1 MFYRREVE
9 GSMKKVVITG
19 GTRGIG
25 LSMAKEFLKN
35 GCKVT
40 ITGRGANASEEL
52 MKELKAFED
61 SYQYVSCNVRNISE
75 VEALCGDAA
84 KHWGGID
91 IWINNAGQNV
101 PHEFAYNTG
110 ASYVDAVID
119 TNMKGVIYG
128 SQVAAKHMLEQGYGQ
143 IWNMEGL
150 GSNDMIQVK
159 TILYG
164 TTKRALT
171 YFTKGLAKELKGT
184 PVMAG
189 LLSPGMVLTEF
200 MTKTPEGETSPV
212 LQNKSFQFI
221 FNNLGDRPE
230 TVAAFFIPRILANR
244 KNGAHIV
251 WLTNAKSFY
260 RMMKAPIVKR
270 RLI

>member
-1 MFYRREVE
+1 
-9 GSMKKVVITG
+9 MKKIVITG
-19 GTRGIG
+19 STRGIG
-25 LSMAKEFLKN
+25 LSMAKEFLQK
-35 GCKVT
+35 GCQVT
-40 ITGRGANASEEL
+40 ITGRAVRPSEEL
-52 MKELKAFED
+52 ISELKPYED
-61 SYQYVSCNVRNISE
+61 RYQYVPCNVRDISE
-75 VEALCGDAA
+75 VEALWEVAA

-91 IWINNAGQNV
+91 IWVNNAGQNV
-101 PHEFAYNTG
+101 PHEFSYNTE

-128 SQVAAKHMLEQGYGQ
+128 SQVAARHMLLQGYGQ

-184 PVMAG
+184 SVTAG
-189 LLSPGMVLTEF
+189 LLSPGMVLTDF
-200 MTKTPEGETSPV
+200 MTKTPEGEASPV
-212 LQNKSFQFI
+212 LEDKSFQFI

-244 KNGAHIV
+244 KNDAHIV
-251 WLTNAKSFY
+251 WLTNVKSLL
-260 RMMKAPIVKR
+260 RMMKAPFVKR

>member
-1 MFYRREVE
+1 
-9 GSMKKVVITG
+9 MKKVVITG

-25 LSMAKEFLKN
+25 LSMAKEFLKE

-40 ITGRGANASEEL
+40 ISGRGSRASEEL
-52 MKELKAFED
+52 VVELKPYEN
-61 SYQYVSCNVRNISE
+61 SYQYVACNVRNISE
-75 VEALCGDAA
+75 VEALWEEAA
-84 KHWGGID
+84 KHWGSID
-91 IWINNAGQNV
+91 IWVNNAGQNV
-101 PHEFAYNTG
+101 PHEFSYNTE

-189 LLSPGMVLTEF
+189 LLSPGMVLTDF

-230 TVAAFFIPRILANR
+230 TVAAFFIPRILATR
-244 KNGAHIV
+244 KNDAHIV
-251 WLTNAKSFY
+251 WLTNAKSFL
-260 RMMKAPIVKR
+260 RMMKAPFVKR

>member
-1 MFYRREVE
+1 
-9 GSMKKVVITG
+9 MKKVVITG
-19 GTRGIG
+19 STRGIG
-25 LSMAKEFLKN
+25 LSMAKEFLKK

-40 ITGRGANASEEL
+40 VTGRAPKATDEL
-52 MKELKAFED
+52 IKELRNYED
-61 SYQYVSCNVRNISE
+61 SYQYVPCNVRSISE
-75 VEALCGDAA
+75 VEALWETAA

-91 IWINNAGQNV
+91 IWLNNAGQNV
-101 PHEFAYNTG
+101 PHEFCYNTE

-128 SQVAAKHMLEQGYGQ
+128 SQVAAKHMLVQGYGQ

-171 YFTKGLAKELKGT
+171 YFTRGLAKELRGT
-184 PVMAG
+184 PVLAG

-212 LQNKSFQFI
+212 LQDKSFQFI

-230 TVAAFFIPRILANR
+230 TVAAFFIPRILENR
-244 KNGAHIV
+244 RNNAHIV
-251 WLTNAKSFY
+251 WLTNTKSFL
-260 RMMKAPIVKR
+260 RMMKAPFFKR

>member
-1 MFYRREVE
+1 
-9 GSMKKVVITG
+9 MKSVVITG
-19 GTRGIG
+19 STRGIG
-25 LSMAKEFLKN
+25 YSMAKEFLKS

-40 ITGRGANASEEL
+40 ITGRATNPSEEL
-52 MKELKAFED
+52 MKELKPYEA
-61 SYQYVSCNVRNISE
+61 SYQYVSCNVRKINEIEDLWAS
-75 VEALCGDAA
+75 AA
-84 KHWGGID
+84 RQWGSID
-91 IWINNAGQNV
+91 IWVNNAGQNV
-101 PHEFAYNTG
+101 PHEFCYNTET
-110 ASYVDAVID
+110 SYVDAVVD
-119 TNMKGVIYG
+119 TNIKGVIFG
-128 SQVAAKHMLEQGYGQ
+128 CQVAARQMLLQGHGQ

-171 YFTKGLAKELKGT
+171 YFTKGLAKELRGT

-212 LQNKSFQFI
+212 LENKSFQFI

-244 KNGAHIV
+244 KNNAHIV
-251 WLTNAKSFY
+251 WLTNGKSFV
-260 RMMKAPIVKR
+260 RFMRAPFVKR
-270 RLI
+270 KLI

>member
-1 MFYRREVE
+1 
-9 GSMKKVVITG
+9 MKSVVITG

-25 LSMAKEFLKN
+25 YFMAKEFLRM

-40 ITGRGANASEEL
+40 ITGRAQNPSEEL
-52 MKELKAFED
+52 RKELKPYEA
-61 SYQYVSCNVRNISE
+61 SYQYVSCNVRNINE
-75 VEALCGDAA
+75 VEALWSSAA
-84 KHWGGID
+84 KQWGSID
-91 IWINNAGQNV
+91 IWVNNAGQNV
-101 PHEFAYNTG
+101 PHEFCYNTDY
-110 ASYVDAVID
+110 AYVDAVVD
-119 TNMKGVIYG
+119 TNIKGIIFG
-128 SQVAAKHMLEQGYGQ
+128 SQVAARQMLIQGHGQ

-171 YFTKGLAKELKGT
+171 YFTKGLAKELRGT
-184 PVMAG
+184 PVMSG

-212 LQNKSFQFI
+212 LENKSFQFI

-244 KNGAHIV
+244 KNNAHIV
-251 WLTNAKSFY
+251 WLTNRKSFL
-260 RMMKAPIVKR
+260 RFMKAPFVKR
-270 RLI
+270 KLI

>member
-1 MFYRREVE
+1 
-9 GSMKKVVITG
+9 MKKVVITG

-25 LSMAKEFLKN
+25 LSMAKEFLKK

-40 ITGRGANASEEL
+40 ITGRATKASEEL
-52 MKELKAFED
+52 MTELKPYEG
-61 SYQYVSCNVRNISE
+61 SYQYVSCNVQHISE
-75 VEALCGDAA
+75 VEALWEAAA
-84 KHWGGID
+84 KHWDGID
-91 IWINNAGQNV
+91 IWVNNAGQNV
-101 PHEFAYNTG
+101 PHEFCYNTE
-110 ASYVDAVID
+110 ASYVDAVVD
-119 TNMKGVIYG
+119 TNIKGVIYG
-128 SQVAAKHMLEQGYGQ
+128 CQVAAKQMLLQGHGQ

-159 TILYG
+159 TVLYG

-171 YFTKGLAKELKGT
+171 YFTRGLAKELKGT

-212 LQNKSFQFI
+212 LQDKSFQFI
-221 FNNLGDRPE
+221 FNNVGDRPE

-244 KNGAHIV
+244 KNDAHIE
-251 WLTNAKSFY
+251 WLTNAKFIL
-260 RMMKAPIVKR
+260 RMMKAPFVKR

>member
-1 MFYRREVE
+1 
-9 GSMKKVVITG
+9 MKRVVITG
-19 GTRGIG
+19 STRGIG
-25 LSMAKEFLKN
+25 LSMAEEFLRA

-40 ITGRGANASEEL
+40 ISGRAAEPSDTLKETLKSHEE
-52 MKELKAFED
+52 
-61 SYQYVSCNVRNISE
+61 SYQYVSCNVRSYEDVDN
-75 VEALCGDAA
+75 LWKAA
-84 KHWGGID
+84 QKQWGGID

-101 PHEFAYNTG
+101 PHEFCYYTDAV
-110 ASYVDAVID
+110 YVDAVID
-119 TNMKGVIYG
+119 TNIKGIIYG
-128 SQVAAKHMLEQGYGQ
+128 SQIAAKHMLEQGFGQ

-184 PVMAG
+184 PVLAG

-212 LQNKSFQFI
+212 LQDKSFQFV

-230 TVAAFFIPRILANR
+230 TVASFFIPRILRNK
-244 KNGAHIV
+244 KNNAHIE
-251 WLTNAKSFY
+251 WLTNTKAFL
-260 RMMKAPIVKR
+260 RMLKAPFFKR

>member
-1 MFYRREVE
+1 
-9 GSMKKVVITG
+9 MKKVVITG
-19 GTRGIG
+19 STRGIG
-25 LSMAKEFLKN
+25 LSMAKEFLEK

-40 ITGRGANASEEL
+40 ITGRAPKASESLIREL
-52 MKELKAFED
+52 ASYEG
-61 SYQYVSCNVRNISE
+61 SYQYVSCNVRNINE
-75 VEALCGDAA
+75 IEALWEAA
-84 KHWGGID
+84 SKHWGGID
-91 IWINNAGQNV
+91 IWVNNAGQNV
-101 PHEFAYNTG
+101 PHEFCYNTE
-110 ASYVDAVID
+110 AAYVDAVID

-128 SQVAAKHMLEQGYGQ
+128 SQVAAKNMLLQGYGH

-200 MTKTPEGETSPV
+200 MTKTPEGEVSPV

-230 TVAAFFIPRILANR
+230 TVADFFIPRILGNR
-244 KNGAHIV
+244 KNGTHIV
-251 WLTNAKSFY
+251 WLTNAKSFL
-260 RMMKAPIVKR
+260 RMMKAPFVKR